1 MPRFVTCSIL
11 FAWLFWLQP
20 DSDPLMIR
28 LKRRS
33 YDPLTAAPVKPKA
46 KAAAV
51 AGRQRLLVQ
60 FTRPLTD
67 EELGAFERFD
77 ARVLGT
83 VPEMAYIISVPEG
96 FDWSAWPV
104 RHAGPIAPGDKWS
117 PLFDSPAGLRTM
129 ADETAESVFYLV
141 MFHEDVDAAVVREVA
156 LDRGLEV
163 REHPNLSP
171 HHLLVQGPDDVIR
184 SLAELDEVLYILPA
198 SEDLAMGWPVVP
210 CENGIVG
217 GYPLSPLAAASTAGW
232 AANNRTPVTLT
243 TTWGAMSARLD
254 EAATRAEVQRALAEW
269 SRVVRVTFTPGNVPT
284 AARNLHFL
292 FGVRNHGD
300 TYPFTGTSGVIAH
313 AFFPPP
319 NPEPIA
325 GDVHFNDD
333 MPFRVGADYDLFSIA
348 LHEIGHALGLPH
360 TDSAN
365 TVMYPYYR
373 RVTALTATDITNI
386 RQLYASTATTAPP
399 ALTVAANPVG
409 ATPAETATLSGTVT
423 NGTSPIRVQWAGS
436 RGGSGVVQA
445 DSSRGWTVRNVPLLT
460 GANEFTLTA
469 TDAAGERASA
479 VLTVTRTGATAPTPT
494 PPPTPAVAPDLRVLS
509 PANGE
514 RTTAASVRVVGTAAS
529 AQGLRRIAWTAGSAN
544 GQAVG
549 LASWSIAAVPL
560 ERGANTITIR
570 AEASD
575 GAATTATLTV
585 VREVVADTTAPVLS
599 ILSPVLANVST
610 SNTTIV
616 VTGAATDAGGVAEV
630 TWQNSTGTSGTASGT
645 TSWRAEIPLLPGFN
659 TVVIRARDGA
669 GNSSWRSLSV
679 TRR

>member
-232 AANNRTPVTLT
+232 GGEQPD
-243 TTWGAMSARLD
+243 ARDADHHLGRD
-254 EAATRAEVQRALAEW
+254 ER
-269 SRVVRVTFTPGNVPT
+269 
-284 AARNLHFL
+284 
-292 FGVRNHGD
+292 
-300 TYPFTGTSGVIAH
+300 
-313 AFFPPP
+313 
-319 NPEPIA
+319 
-325 GDVHFNDD
+325 
-333 MPFRVGADYDLFSIA
+333 
-348 LHEIGHALGLPH
+348 
-360 TDSAN
+360 
-365 TVMYPYYR
+365 
-373 RVTALTATDITNI
+373 
-386 RQLYASTATTAPP
+386 
-399 ALTVAANPVG
+399 
-409 ATPAETATLSGTVT
+409 
-423 NGTSPIRVQWAGS
+423 
-436 RGGSGVVQA
+436 
-445 DSSRGWTVRNVPLLT
+445 
-460 GANEFTLTA
+460 
-469 TDAAGERASA
+469 AAG
-479 VLTVTRTGATAPTPT
+479 
-494 PPPTPAVAPDLRVLS
+494 
-509 PANGE
+509 
-514 RTTAASVRVVGTAAS
+514 
-529 AQGLRRIAWTAGSAN
+529 
-544 GQAVG
+544 
-549 LASWSIAAVPL
+549 
-560 ERGANTITIR
+560 
-570 AEASD
+570 
-575 GAATTATLTV
+575 
-585 VREVVADTTAPVLS
+585 
-599 ILSPVLANVST
+599 
-610 SNTTIV
+610 
-616 VTGAATDAGGVAEV
+616 
-630 TWQNSTGTSGTASGT
+630 
-645 TSWRAEIPLLPGFN
+645 
-659 TVVIRARDGA
+659 
-669 GNSSWRSLSV
+669 
-679 TRR
+679 